1 MDMTDLG
8 DSKAGPV
15 LLPHGIWTLGLL
27 HSFRLE
33 RAGQVMQ
40 RFQRRLQDE
49 LLAYLALQ
57 PTRAHGRDEI
67 ARLFWPDKPVSVA
80 QRRLSHVLFFL
91 NKELKELGLPEGSI
105 HADYYTLQ
113 LAPGIGT
120 DVQQLESL
128 LAVAAREA
136 DPAERQRILVS
147 AQQLHGDGLLPLLG
161 RPWVV
166 GERQRLADRVSAAL
180 RSSAAEASPSTGS
193 LPRVPTPA
201 APNAA
206 PTEAQPDGPRERAA
220 TGALRMPAGSTV
232 RAPEPSGSSD
242 DRLHRVRDLVAW
254 VERIE
259 PHLAGPDHASWVEQ
273 MAQRDSEIRLAVD
286 WSASEQG
293 LRSDPE
299 LVLRLMAALW
309 RYWYLRSMVEL
320 GRHYVRQVLVARPA
334 QESRVYAHAAYAAGS
349 LALCARDHDQA
360 RQWFDEA
367 LQLSRKLGDE
377 RLQSRCLASL
387 GAVAYQE
394 GALDRARDLLAEGAA
409 TFRASGDQAT
419 LAGVLHNAAL
429 VEIDAGDLGR
439 AEELLR
445 EYMQL
450 GRRLGDKTITAN
462 GLMTLGTIL
471 GQAGALD
478 RVVPLV
484 AEALELF
491 EAQGHLPGLALCH
504 RYRAYIAAERDQFE
518 IARIHLESSLS
529 LCRAL
534 KDLPGIGETLRQL
547 AELLEKQGQVNE
559 ALALYRE
566 ALQFLD
572 MRR

>member
-1 MDMTDLG
+1 MTDRS
-8 DSKAGPV
+8 DVTTGPTA
-15 LLPHGIWTLGLL
+15 LPHGIWTLGLL

-67 ARLFWPDKPVSVA
+67 ARLFWPDKPVSIA

-91 NKELKELGLPEGSI
+91 NKELKALGLPEGTI
-105 HADYYTLQ
+105 QADYYTLQ

-120 DVQQLESL
+120 DVQQLESIL
-128 LAVAAREA
+128 SRAARDA
-136 DPAERQRILVS
+136 DPAERQRLMAS
-147 AQQLHGDGLLPLLG
+147 ARQVYGDGLLPLIS

-166 GERQRLADRVSAAL
+166 LERQRLVERIATTLRSMATDADRDWEALSFAPQPSDLVEAA
-180 RSSAAEASPSTGS
+180 
-193 LPRVPTPA
+193 
-201 APNAA
+201 
-206 PTEAQPDGPRERAA
+206 DGPA
-220 TGALRMPAGSTV
+220 TGVAPGAVAVGQPARGRPPGQRVEDQLRQVSELT
-232 RAPEPSGSSD
+232 
-242 DRLHRVRDLVAW
+242 AW
-254 VERIE
+254 LERIE

-273 MAQRDSEIRLAVD
+273 LAQRDTEIRLAMD
-286 WSASEQG
+286 WASSEQG
-293 LRSDPE
+293 ARSDAG
-299 LVLRLMAALW
+299 LALRLLAALW
-309 RYWYLRSMVEL
+309 RYWYLRVMVDL
-320 GRHYVRQVLVARPA
+320 GRQYVRQVLVARPA
-334 QESRVYAHAAYAAGS
+334 QESRDYARAAYAAGS
-349 LALCARDHDQA
+349 LALCASDHDQA
-360 RQWFDEA
+360 RHWFDEA
-367 LQLSRKLGDE
+367 LQRSRRLGDE
-377 RLQSRCLASL
+377 WLESRCLASL

-394 GALDRARDLLAEGAA
+394 GDLAGARELLAEGAA
-409 TFRASGDQAT
+409 TFRASGDQTT

-429 VEIDAGDLGR
+429 VEIDAGDFGR

-471 GQAGALD
+471 GQSGALD

-484 AEALELF
+484 AEAQQLF

-504 RYRAYIAAERDQFE
+504 RYRAYIASERDQFE

-534 KDLPGIGETLRQL
+534 KDLAGVGESLRQL
-547 AELLEKQGQVNE
+547 AELLEKQGQVTE

-572 MRR
+572 ARR

>member
-1 MDMTDLG
+1 MIDLMDGKT
-8 DSKAGPV
+8 SPTA
-15 LLPHGIWTLGLL
+15 LPHGIWTLGLL

-33 RAGQVMQ
+33 RAGQVIQ
-40 RFQRRLQDE
+40 RFQRRLQDS

-91 NKELKELGLPEGSI
+91 NKELKELGLPEGTI
-105 HADYYTLQ
+105 QADYYTLQ

-120 DVQQLESL
+120 DVQQLDSL
-128 LAVAAREA
+128 LARAARDA
-136 DPAERQRILVS
+136 DPAERQRLMVS
-147 AQQLHGDGLLPLLG
+147 ARQLYGDGLLPLIGL
-161 RPWVV
+161 PWVV
-166 GERQRLADRVSAAL
+166 AERQRLADRMAAAL
-180 RSSAAEASPSTGS
+180 RSTA
-193 LPRVPTPA
+193 
-201 APNAA
+201 
-206 PTEAQPDGPRERAA
+206 TEADRDTEVPPYGPRPSAMEEPAVV
-220 TGALRMPAGSTV
+220 ALSVSPMSGSTPVMAPAGPAV
-232 RAPEPSGSSD
+232 RNRELGRQD
-242 DRLHRVRDLVAW
+242 EDRLRQFSDLTAW
-254 VERIE
+254 LERIE
-259 PHLAGPDHASWVEQ
+259 PHLSGPDHASWVEQ
-273 MAQRDSEIRLAVD
+273 LDQRDTEIRLAMD
-286 WSASEQG
+286 WASSEQG
-293 LRSDPE
+293 ARSDAE
-299 LVLRLMAALW
+299 LALRLLAALW
-309 RYWYLRSMVEL
+309 RYWYLRAMVDL
-320 GRHYVRQVLVARPA
+320 GRQYVRQVLVARPA
-334 QESRVYAHAAYAAGS
+334 QESRIYAQAVYAAGS
-349 LALCARDHDQA
+349 LALCASDHDQA

-367 LQLSRKLGDE
+367 LQLSLRLGDE

-394 GALDRARDLLAEGAA
+394 GDLARARGLLAEGAA
-409 TFRASGDQAT
+409 TFRESGDQTT

-429 VEIDAGDLGR
+429 VEIDAGDFGR

-471 GQAGALD
+471 GQSGALE
-478 RVVPLV
+478 RVEPLV
-484 AEALELF
+484 AEAQQLF

-504 RYRAYIAAERDQFE
+504 RYRAYIASERDQFE

-534 KDLPGIGETLRQL
+534 KDLAGIGESLRQL
-547 AELLEKQGQVNE
+547 AELLEKQGQVIE

-572 MRR
+572 AHR

>member
-1 MDMTDLG
+1 MIDLS
-8 DSKAGPV
+8 DSKTGPV
-15 LLPHGIWTLGLL
+15 LLPHGIWLLGLL

-33 RAGQVMQ
+33 RAGQVIQ

-91 NKELKELGLPEGSI
+91 NKELKDLGLPEGSI

-120 DVQQLESL
+120 DVQQLETL

-136 DPAERQRILVS
+136 DPGERRRILMS
-147 AQQLHGDGLLPLLG
+147 AQEIHGDGLLPLLG

-166 GERQRLADRVSAAL
+166 VERQRLADRIGAAL
-180 RSSAAEASPSTGS
+180 QSSAAEASPTTAS
-193 LPRVPTPA
+193 LPRVPSAGTRDA
-201 APNAA
+201 APA
-206 PTEAQPDGPRERAA
+206 EARPEGPGEGVA
-220 TGALRMPAGSTV
+220 TALHRSSTDATA
-232 RAPEPSGSSD
+232 RAPESDGGAD
-242 DRLHRVRDLVAW
+242 DRLHRVRDLAAW

-273 MAQRDSEIRLAVD
+273 MAQRDTEIRLAVD
-286 WSASEQG
+286 WAASEQG
-293 LRSDPE
+293 LRLDPE
-299 LVLRLMAALW
+299 LVLRLLAALW

-320 GRHYVRQVLVARPA
+320 GRHYVRQVLIARPV
-334 QESRVYAHAAYAAGS
+334 QESRVYAQAAYAAGS
-349 LALCARDHDQA
+349 LALCARDHDHA
-360 RQWFDEA
+360 RHWFDEA
-367 LQLSRKLGDE
+367 LALARKRGDE

-394 GALDRARDLLAEGAA
+394 GALDQARDLLAEGAA
-409 TFRASGDQAT
+409 TFRASGDQVT

-439 AEELLR
+439 AEDLLR

-462 GLMTLGTIL
+462 GLMTLGSIL

-504 RYRAYIAAERDQFE
+504 RYRAYIAAERNQFE

-547 AELLEKQGQVNE
+547 AELLEKQGQVTE